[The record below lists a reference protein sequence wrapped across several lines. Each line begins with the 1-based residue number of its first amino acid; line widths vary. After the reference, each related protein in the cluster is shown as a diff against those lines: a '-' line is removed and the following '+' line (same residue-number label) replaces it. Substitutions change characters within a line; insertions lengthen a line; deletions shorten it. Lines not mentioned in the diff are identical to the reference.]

1 MILNY
6 IRRCYRYVVVDRC
19 FDSCNDINEFIRSYQ
34 EYIIII

>member
-6 IRRCYRYVVVDRC
+6 IRRCYRGVVNRC